1 MLVMKNVWSTDGG
14 STMLTIC

>member
-1 MLVMKNVWSTDGG
+1 MKNVWSTDGG